1 MENLYHLITED
12 FRYGGNVGTQPTHSN
27 WTLTPYLGGFV
38 KEFWNGSE
46 WIESANDEE
55 IYQYNEKRYTELDI
69 EYTNKISNLVEKHV
83 QKNIIDGTPIPKEIL
98 DERERLKSEFYSLI
112 GKDLQK

>member
-1 MENLYHLITED
+1 MEYFLINTD
-12 FRYGGNVGTQPTHSN
+12 GSCGGNTGTEPNNNN
-27 WTLTPYLGGFV
+27 WTLTPYLGGLI

-83 QKNIIDGTPIPKEIL
+83 QKNIIDGTPIPQEIL
-98 DERERLKSEFYSLI
+98 DERERLKQEFYSLI